1 MVVAATLAGL
11 ATAVAPLPAGAVD
24 PEPEMVVQDGR
35 AGGPADQAAVVPP
48 PDLVLLPPAGTVSLT
63 FDDGPHPTHTEEIL
77 DILDAHDAVATFFVT
92 GERVDQYPDLVAEI
106 VARGHSVQNHGY
118 SHLQLT
124 SLTDAAVRQEIGDTT
139 DAMVAA
145 GTPSPRCLR
154 PPYGAFD
161 ERIRALARDEGGLE
175 LRTWHIDSE
184 DWTLPGASVIRQR
197 VADVESGQIVL
208 LHDGLD
214 GSGQTVDALPGILD
228 DLDERGLSTEPIC
241 QSWADF
247 GFFDVR
253 RHHAFHEEISWL
265 ADSGITGGYDD
276 NTFRP
281 AAVVS
286 RQAMAAFLHRMMG
299 TPPVPPSAPT
309 FVDVPASS
317 PFYDAVRWLASE
329 GVTSGFPDG
338 TFGATT
344 AVSRQAMAGFLWRL
358 AGEPPPPGD
367 APTFPDVSLAN
378 PFRAAIRWLASESIT
393 GGFPDGTF
401 RPTAPVTRQGMAA
414 FLQRYDDVPTS

>member
-1 MVVAATLAGL
+1 LVAAAVFAGL
-11 ATAVAPLPAGAVD
+11 AAGIDPLPASAAR
-24 PEPEMVVQDGR
+24 PEPGMVAQDGR
-35 AGGPADQAAVVPP
+35 AGAPGAGAAVVPP

-77 DILDAHDAVATFFVT
+77 DILDEHDAVATFFVT

-124 SLTDAAVRQEIGDTT
+124 SLTDVAVRAEIAETT
-139 DAMVAA
+139 DAMLDA
-145 GTPSPRCLR
+145 GVPAPRCLR
-154 PPYGAFD
+154 PAYGAFD

-184 DWTLPGASVIRQR
+184 DWALPGPSVIRQR
-197 VADVESGQIVL
+197 VSEVRSGQIVL

-214 GSGQTVDALPGILD
+214 GSGQTVDALPDILD
-228 DLDERGLSTEPIC
+228 DLDARGLTTEPIC
-241 QSWADF
+241 ESWADF

-253 RHHAFHEEISWL
+253 RQHGFFEEISWL
-265 ADSGITGGYDD
+265 AESGITGGYDD

-281 AAVVS
+281 GTVVS

-299 TPPVPPSAPT
+299 SPDFPPGAPTFSDVPPS
-309 FVDVPASS
+309 S
-317 PFYDAVRWLASE
+317 PFHDAVRWLAAE
-329 GVTSGFPDG
+329 GITTGRPDG
-338 TFGATT
+338 TFGA
-344 AVSRQAMAGFLWRL
+344 ALPVSRQAMAGFLWRL
-358 AGEPPPPGD
+358 AGEPPPSPG
-367 APTFPDVSLAN
+367 APTFPDVPASN
-378 PFRAAIRWLASESIT
+378 PFADAIRWLASEEIT

-401 RPTAPVTRQGMAA
+401 RPTAPVTRQAMAA
-414 FLQRYDDVPTS
+414 FLQRYLG